1 MFNLQ
6 LEGTSVFLQ
15 EKAYRNIVSAQD
27 GEDQSKHCKT
37 FVIFGVPRG
46 GTTMVARVVESLGVN
61 LGSNLPANYEDNDF
75 NFDLLPKDLKKN
87 RPVLTERLLEV
98 VDRRNQDLDVWGW
111 KYPRAPIYLTGL
123 LQKLRNPH
131 LICVMRDPVASGIR
145 NMRRAQKSLNRTGS
159 ASENEFSAIPS
170 KIITQHLQ
178 LQLKNIQTIQ
188 QIGCPSFLCSYEKAI
203 LKTDAFVREMAE
215 FLDISSTEN
224 QIKNAIHQIKP
235 GGYMQVSAE

>member
-1 MFNLQ
+1 MVNLK
-6 LEGTSVFLQ
+6 LGNTSVFLQ
-15 EKAYRNIVSAQD
+15 EKADKNIVSRQE
-27 GEDQSKHCKT
+27 GEGQSKHCKT

-46 GTTMVARVVESLGVN
+46 GTTMVARVVENLGVN
-61 LGSNLPANYEDNDF
+61 LGCNLPANYEDNDF

-87 RPVLTERLLEV
+87 RPALTERLLEV
-98 VDRRNQDLDVWGW
+98 VDRRNQDLDIWGW
-111 KYPRAPIYLTGL
+111 KYPRAPIYLMGL

-145 NMRRAQKSLNRTGS
+145 NMRRAQKSLNKADS
-159 ASENEFSAIPS
+159 ASEHEFSAIPS

-215 FLDISSTEN
+215 FLDVSSTEN

-235 GGYMQVSAE
+235 GGYMQVVAE

>member
-1 MFNLQ
+1 MVDLN

-15 EKAYRNIVSAQD
+15 EESCGKIISGKDEEIRSTH
-27 GEDQSKHCKT
+27 SKT

-46 GTTMVARVVESLGVN
+46 GTTMVARVVENLGVN

-87 RPVLTERLLEV
+87 QPVLTERLLDV

-123 LQKLRNPH
+123 LRKLRNPH

-145 NMRRAQKSLNRTGS
+145 NMRRAQKSLKKTGS
-159 ASENEFSAIPS
+159 ASDNELSSIPS

-203 LKTDAFVREMAE
+203 LKTDVFVREMAD

-224 QIKNAIHQIKP
+224 QIKNAIHQIQP